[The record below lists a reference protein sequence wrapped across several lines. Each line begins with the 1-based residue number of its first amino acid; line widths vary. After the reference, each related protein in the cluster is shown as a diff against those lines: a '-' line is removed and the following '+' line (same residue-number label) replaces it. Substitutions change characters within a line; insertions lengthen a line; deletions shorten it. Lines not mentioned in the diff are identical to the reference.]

1 MCFLFRHSEIKKKK
15 HPESTARLDSS
26 HLFIFSFIQH
36 NCNMVGE
43 PKRAPFRKILFH
55 GPNLFPFTL
64 LIILKM
70 LSLPQA
76 KWYPWFR
83 IVFLRSTAELFFEVG
98 LAAEEKHLCS
108 PSHSLAQIGKEIR
121 ARFLFF
127 SFLLPSMHLTFTP
140 TSWDWHIKYPGEE
153 RKKGAERKQGRS
165 SRGVGRRED
174 DISLAS

>member
-1 MCFLFRHSEIKKKK
+1 MVRCASCLDIVKLKKK

-70 LSLPQA
+70 LSLPPGQ
-76 KWYPWFR
+76 
-83 IVFLRSTAELFFEVG
+83 VV
-98 LAAEEKHLCS
+98 
-108 PSHSLAQIGKEIR
+108 SLVQN
-121 ARFLFF
+121 
-127 SFLLPSMHLTFTP
+127 SFLE
-140 TSWDWHIKYPGEE
+140 IY
-153 RKKGAERKQGRS
+153 
-165 SRGVGRRED
+165 SRA
-174 DISLAS
+174 LL